1 MINPY
6 TIIAAIVLWVA
17 SLAGAG
23 WWGIGVGRDGEIA
36 KQASAEKIRQ
46 ETRDAA
52 QQGAADA
59 IVKAAAEN
67 TKTVTKIKTVT
78 REVPVYRD
86 AACSHDL
93 GVWNDLNGALRGEPA
108 GPGLVPPRPGR
119 AP

>member
-6 TIIAAIVLWVA
+6 AIIAAIVLWAA
-17 SLAGAG
+17 SLAGTG
-23 WWGIGVGRDGEIA
+23 WWMHGVGRDGEIA

-46 ETRDAA
+46 ETREAA
-52 QQGAADA
+52 QKGAADA
-59 IVKAAAEN
+59 IVKAAADN
-67 TKTVTKIKTVT
+67 TKTITKIKTVT

-86 AACSHDL
+86 AACSHDD

-108 GPGLVPPRPGR
+108 GSGLVPPRPGR

>member
-1 MINPY
+1 MNPY
-6 TIIAAIVLWVA
+6 TTIGALVLWGA

-23 WWGIGVGRDGEIA
+23 WWMRGVGRDGEIA

-52 QQGAADA
+52 QQGSADA

-67 TKTVTKIKTVT
+67 TKTITKIKTVT

-86 AACSHDL
+86 AACSHDER
-93 GVWNDLNGALRGEPA
+93 VWNDLNGALRGEPA
-108 GPGLVPPRPGR
+108 GPGVVPAGPGG

>member
-6 TIIAAIVLWVA
+6 TIIAAVLLWGA
-17 SLAGAG
+17 SIAGAG
-23 WWGIGVGRDGEIA
+23 WWMHGVGRDGEIA

-52 QQGAADA
+52 QEGAANA

-86 AACSHDL
+86 AACSHDQR
-93 GVWNDLNGALRGEPA
+93 VYDDLNGALRGEPA
-108 GPGLVPPRPGR
+108 GPGVVPAGSGS